1 MAKNY
6 SNTLLYK
13 ALKDKYVAVI
23 SESEATMEIYFNQSV
38 GIGEHPQHVEEMDKL
53 MCKIADAE
61 DKLDALHA
69 YFGDTGEDDKGN
81 IPSG

>member
-1 MAKNY
+1 
-6 SNTLLYK
+6 
-13 ALKDKYVAVI
+13 
-23 SESEATMEIYFNQSV
+23 MEIYFEKAV

-69 YFGDTGEDDKGN
+69 YFGDTGEDGKSDD
-81 IPSG
+81 PSG

>member
-1 MAKNY
+1 MTKNY

-13 ALKDKYVAVI
+13 ALKDKYVAMI
-23 SESEATMEIYFNQSV
+23 SEAEATMEIYFNQSV
-38 GIGEHPQHVEEMDKL
+38 GIGEHPQHIEEMDKL
-53 MCKIADAE
+53 VCKIADAE

>member
-23 SESEATMEIYFNQSV
+23 SEAEATIAIYFNQSV
-38 GIGEHPQHVEEMDKL
+38 GIGEHPQHIEEMDKL
-53 MCKIADAE
+53 VCKIADAE

-69 YFGDTGEDDKGN
+69 YFGDTGEDDKSD

>member
-1 MAKNY
+1 MTNY

-13 ALKDKYVAVI
+13 ALKDKYVAQI
-23 SESEATMEIYFNQSV
+23 SEAEATMEIYFEKAV

-69 YFGDTGEDDKGN
+69 YFGDTGEDDISN
-81 IPSG
+81 DPSG

>member
-23 SESEATMEIYFNQSV
+23 SEAEATMEIYFNQSV
-38 GIGEHPQHVEEMDKL
+38 GIGEHPQHIEEMDKL
-53 MCKIADAE
+53 VCKIADAE

>member
-1 MAKNY
+1 MTNY

-13 ALKDKYVAVI
+13 ALKDKYVAQI
-23 SESEATMEIYFNQSV
+23 SEAEATMEIYFDKAV

-61 DKLDALHA
+61 DKIEAIKKH
-69 YFGDTGEDDKGN
+69 F
-81 IPSG
+81 

>member
-1 MAKNY
+1 MTKNY

-13 ALKDKYVAVI
+13 ALKDKYVAMI
-23 SESEATMEIYFNQSV
+23 SEAEATMEIYFNQSV

>member
-1 MAKNY
+1 
-6 SNTLLYK
+6 
-13 ALKDKYVAVI
+13 
-23 SESEATMEIYFNQSV
+23 MEIYFEKAV

-69 YFGDTGEDDKGN
+69 YFGDTGEDDKSDD
-81 IPSG
+81 PSG

>member
-13 ALKDKYVAVI
+13 ALKDKYVAAI
-23 SESEATMEIYFNQSV
+23 SEAEATIEIYFNQSV

-53 MCKIADAE
+53 ICKIADAE

>member
-1 MAKNY
+1 MTNY

-13 ALKDKYVAVI
+13 ALKDKYVAQI
-23 SESEATMEIYFNQSV
+23 SEAEATMEIYFEKAV

-69 YFGDTGEDDKGN
+69 HFGDTGEDDKSN
-81 IPSG
+81 DPSG

>member
-13 ALKDKYVAVI
+13 ALKDKYVAMI
-23 SESEATMEIYFNQSV
+23 SEAEATMEIYFNQSV

>member
-13 ALKDKYVAVI
+13 ALKDKYVAAI
-23 SESEATMEIYFNQSV
+23 SEAEATIEIYFNQSV

-53 MCKIADAE
+53 ICKIADAE
-61 DKLDALHA
+61 DKLDTLHA
-69 YFGDTGEDDKGN
+69 YFGDTGEDDKSD

>member
-1 MAKNY
+1 MNY
-6 SNTLLYK
+6 LLEALCKKLEGDIAIAHANIK
-13 ALKDKYVAVI
+13 AYERNV
-23 SESEATMEIYFNQSV
+23 V

-69 YFGDTGEDDKGN
+69 YFGDTGEDDKSDD
-81 IPSG
+81 PSG

>member
-13 ALKDKYVAVI
+13 ALKDKYVAAI
-23 SESEATMEIYFNQSV
+23 SEAEATIEIYFNQSV

-53 MCKIADAE
+53 ICKIADAE

-69 YFGDTGEDDKGN
+69 YFGDIGEDDKSD

>member
-1 MAKNY
+1 MTKNY

-23 SESEATMEIYFNQSV
+23 SEAEATMEIYFNQSV

-53 MCKIADAE
+53 ICKIADAE

>member
-1 MAKNY
+1 MTKNY

-23 SESEATMEIYFNQSV
+23 SEAEATMEIYFNQSV

>member
-1 MAKNY
+1 MTNY

-13 ALKDKYVAVI
+13 ALKDKYVAQI
-23 SESEATMEIYFNQSV
+23 SEAEATMEIYFEKAV
-38 GIGEHPQHVEEMDKL
+38 GNGEHPQHVEEMDKL

-69 YFGDTGEDDKGN
+69 YFGDTGEDGKSDD
-81 IPSG
+81 PSG

>member
-1 MAKNY
+1 MTNY

-13 ALKDKYVAVI
+13 ALKDKYVAQI
-23 SESEATMEIYFNQSV
+23 SEAEATMEIYFEKAV

-61 DKLDALHA
+61 DKLDLRHA
-69 YFGDTGEDDKGN
+69 YFGDTGEDDKSDD
-81 IPSG
+81 PSG

>member
-1 MAKNY
+1 MTKNY

-23 SESEATMEIYFNQSV
+23 SEAEATMEIYFNQSV
-38 GIGEHPQHVEEMDKL
+38 GIGEHPQHIEEMDKL
-53 MCKIADAE
+53 VCKIADAE